1 MNHRHTHRRT
11 ALRTLSAVVLVS
23 ALAGAGLAGAPA
35 MAQDYPARPVR
46 ILVGFSAGGGVDALA
61 RLLGE
66 RLAKPLGQNVVV
78 ENKPGASSTI
88 AANTLLASAAD
99 GYTVLLG
106 DSSLLIAARA
116 MQSVSFD
123 PVKDF
128 VPVAGVATAP
138 LALAVGSGSPLGS
151 LEDMAKVAKSGKPL
165 NFATSGIGTVHHLAM
180 EHMQALAGIELT
192 HLPYRG
198 ASALLPDL
206 ISGTVDMGVL
216 SAAAAMGQVK
226 AGKIRVL
233 GLTSP
238 VKGTDWRAIS
248 DWLPGFDASPR
259 LFVLAPAGT
268 PAPVVARL
276 ESELGKLMTDP
287 ALADEL
293 VKQGFV
299 PAFRTGKEVA
309 GDMSQ
314 ELERWTGLIR
324 KSGIVLK

>member
-1 MNHRHTHRRT
+1 M
-11 ALRTLSAVVLVS
+11 
-23 ALAGAGLAGAPA
+23 
-35 MAQDYPARPVR
+35 
-46 ILVGFSAGGGVDALA
+46 
-61 RLLGE
+61 
-66 RLAKPLGQNVVV
+66 
-78 ENKPGASSTI
+78 
-88 AANTLLASAAD
+88 ASAPD

-314 ELERWTGLIR
+314 ELERWTGLIK